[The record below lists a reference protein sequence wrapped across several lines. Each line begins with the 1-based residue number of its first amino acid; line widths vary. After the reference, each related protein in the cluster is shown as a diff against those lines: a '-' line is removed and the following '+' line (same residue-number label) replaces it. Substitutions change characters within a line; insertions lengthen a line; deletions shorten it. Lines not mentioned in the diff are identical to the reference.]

1 MRREPLRV
9 GTRGSPLARAQT
21 QWIVDRL
28 CERHPGLRCE
38 LVLIR
43 TTGDERTHQ
52 VSARAAGK
60 GFFTKE
66 IEEALRAGTVDL
78 AVHSLKD
85 LPAESPAGLVVTA
98 VPVREDPSDALAG
111 CTLAALAQ
119 DAAGICLG
127 TSSLRRKAQLRKAF
141 PGCRVV
147 DLRGNL
153 DTRLGK
159 VADGVVNG
167 AVLAAAG
174 LRRLGRAA
182 QITDVIPPE
191 VMLPAPGQGA
201 LALQVRE
208 DDLALRELLTAVHC
222 TEAGRGVAA
231 ERAFMHGLGG
241 GCQLPVA
248 ALATLEAGVLRLRG
262 RVLSLDGGA
271 CIEGSLSGPPDAPEA
286 LGQALATE
294 LIRQG
299 AGEILGGVEQALG
312 KEAGHG

>member
-1 MRREPLRV
+1 
-9 GTRGSPLARAQT
+9 
-21 QWIVDRL
+21 
-28 CERHPGLRCE
+28 
-38 LVLIR
+38 VLIR
-43 TTGDERTHQ
+43 TTGDGRTHP

-60 GFFTKE
+60 GFFTRE
-66 IEEALRAGTVDL
+66 IEDALRAGTVDL

-85 LPAESPAGLVVTA
+85 LPADSPAGLVAST
-98 VPVREDPSDALAG
+98 VPAREDPADALVG
-111 CTLAALAQ
+111 CALAELAH
-119 DAAGICLG
+119 DPGRYILG
-127 TSSLRRKAQLRKAF
+127 TSSLRRQAQLRRAF

-159 VADGVVNG
+159 VRDKVVDG

-182 QITDVIPPE
+182 EICEVIPSE

-201 LALQVRE
+201 LALQVRA
-208 DDLALRELLTAVHC
+208 DDAELRELLAAVHC
-222 TEAGRGVAA
+222 AVSGRCVAA

-248 ALATLEAGVLRLRG
+248 ALAVMAGGSLRLRG
-262 RVLSLDGGA
+262 RVLSLDGRECVEG
-271 CIEGSLSGPPDAPEA
+271 CIEGLPEAPEA
-286 LGQALATE
+286 LGRALAAD
-294 LIRQG
+294 LLARG
-299 AGEILGGVEQALG
+299 AGEILRGVEHAVG